1 MKRIVLITSA
11 VLLLAPGLA
20 QAAEESMIVR
30 LGDLDVVREAGA
42 QSALRRIRLAADRFC
57 GGHGER
63 ALQVQAAAGACRVEM
78 TDRAVAKLGAPTV
91 TALHRRDTPVRLA
104 RR

>member
-1 MKRIVLITSA
+1 MNRIVVITSA

-20 QAAEESMIVR
+20 KAAEDSMVVR
-30 LGDLDVVREAGA
+30 LGDLNVASEAGA

-63 ALQVQAAAGACRVEM
+63 AIRVQMAADACRTEM
-78 TDRAVAKLGAPTV
+78 VDKAVIQLDAPSV
-91 TALHRRDTPVRLA
+91 TALHRGESSIRLA
-104 RR
+104 HR